1 MISSDLKAADLNP
14 RASLPFSWNS
24 DGDSGIA
31 TGGPNG
37 ATAFQAH
44 LKSAQSAH
52 SSETGSSPVA
62 DAPQKAEMAGSAD
75 PSSRVSFQNPSSD
88 PQVRP
93 SIKPI
98 RKASLSVR
106 AMVDAK
112 SRFIGPS
119 TASISTPSVSSSVP
133 SPQAG
138 PSSWGEPFGPAERS
152 ESELR
157 RPPALTSGASP
168 RNDVLQGLPERPLMD
183 SRRLPDAEVVILRD
197 KRGDSQDVPSSKKLS
212 GDVFSAPSDAGLT
225 YASSR
230 VTQRPNPASSSASN
244 FEIQRDFASGR
255 EDASGRGELPA
266 AVSINSGGGQSTST
280 PQRIAAIGARV
291 GAVQIPANR
300 SLRVAGTAETVQSLP
315 TSRSATASQPSMG
328 SDPIA
333 SGVREAARRAVAQSQ
348 ILGASPVAV
357 ASVRPANNNDAFRS
371 LILDPGVETLP
382 SLTTDLAP
390 PFGDRLSDSTSSP
403 NPGSPSAAS
412 RSPFLPVASTPS
424 PTPEANSGEPSAS
437 SQRETAA
444 SRVSDPTGVQ
454 RSLATTTP
462 TPSILPVESGSQ
474 NGAFIQ
480 REGRS
485 VNPSSQLIENASA
498 NNPSETVQNEVSNP
512 TGAQRNLA
520 TTAPTPSITQAKS
533 GSQNGEVI
541 QREARSVNPSSQ
553 LIENPSAN
561 NPSETVQN
569 EVPNLTGVQRNLAT
583 TAPTPSITQ
592 AESRSQNGEV
602 IQREARSANPTPG
615 LSENPSTVEATD
627 SSAASQSSLAESQ
640 SPPQP
645 SAPSLRPAN
654 RSPHARDIDPVAST
668 VSARTSAEADKSS
681 PAPLILEN
689 GTEDRMRLDS
699 LGRDAGSGSSS
710 NPGPEHSQT
719 PGTPVTGLYPGVSQA
734 SSFQEPLADGASN
747 SPKTAD
753 AGSSA
758 SLLHESHKSGA
769 VRLVHLDSPGAG
781 GLELRIQELGDKLI
795 IRTQDLLGSMDGQST
810 QWKEL
815 QQRLETSGI
824 VLMPIEASLGAT
836 AAPIEVRSSSEELR
850 HTVCYD
856 GSMVSTGRDSSDPR
870 SSSGRARSSGE
881 PSHLADPE
889 LPDETTESAEVPPA
903 SRQWWA

>member
-1 MISSDLKAADLNP
+1 
-14 RASLPFSWNS
+14 
-24 DGDSGIA
+24 
-31 TGGPNG
+31 
-37 ATAFQAH
+37 
-44 LKSAQSAH
+44 
-52 SSETGSSPVA
+52 
-62 DAPQKAEMAGSAD
+62 
-75 PSSRVSFQNPSSD
+75 
-88 PQVRP
+88 
-93 SIKPI
+93 
-98 RKASLSVR
+98 
-106 AMVDAK
+106 
-112 SRFIGPS
+112 
-119 TASISTPSVSSSVP
+119 
-133 SPQAG
+133 
-138 PSSWGEPFGPAERS
+138 
-152 ESELR
+152 
-157 RPPALTSGASP
+157 
-168 RNDVLQGLPERPLMD
+168 MD

-244 FEIQRDFASGR
+244 FAIQRDFASGR
-255 EDASGRGELPA
+255 EEASGRGELPA
-266 AVSINSGGGQSTST
+266 AVSTNSGGGQSTST
-280 PQRIAAIGARV
+280 PQKIAAIGARV

-300 SLRVAGTAETVQSLP
+300 SLRVAGTAETVQALP

-328 SDPIA
+328 SDPIS
-333 SGVREAARRAVAQSQ
+333 SGVREAARRAVAESQ
-348 ILGASPVAV
+348 ILGTSQVAV
-357 ASVRPANNNDAFRS
+357 ASVRPANNNNAFRS
-371 LILDPGVETLP
+371 LILDPGTGALP

-412 RSPFLPVASTPS
+412 RSPFLPVASTPL
-424 PTPEANSGEPSAS
+424 PTPEANNGEPSAS
-437 SQRETAA
+437 SQREIAA
-444 SRVSDPTGVQ
+444 NRISVPTGVQ
-454 RSLATTTP
+454 RNVATATP

-485 VNPSSQLIENASA
+485 VNPSSVLIENASA
-498 NNPSETVQNEVSNP
+498 NNSSETVQNQVPNP

-520 TTAPTPSITQAKS
+520 TTAPTPSILPAES
-533 GSQNGEVI
+533 GSQNGAFI
-541 QREARSVNPSSQ
+541 QREARSVNPSSV
-553 LIENPSAN
+553 LIENASAN
-561 NPSETVQN
+561 NSSETVQN
-569 EVPNLTGVQRNLAT
+569 QVPNPTGVQRNLAT
-583 TAPTPSITQ
+583 TTPTPSILP
-592 AESRSQNGEV
+592 AESGSQNGEV
-602 IQREARSANPTPG
+602 IQRDARSANPNPG

-640 SPPQP
+640 SPPKP
-645 SAPSLRPAN
+645 SSPSLRPAN

-699 LGRDAGSGSSS
+699 LGRDGGSGSSS

-734 SSFQEPLADGASN
+734 PSFQEPLADGASN

-856 GSMVSTGRDSSDPR
+856 GSMGSTGRDSSDPR